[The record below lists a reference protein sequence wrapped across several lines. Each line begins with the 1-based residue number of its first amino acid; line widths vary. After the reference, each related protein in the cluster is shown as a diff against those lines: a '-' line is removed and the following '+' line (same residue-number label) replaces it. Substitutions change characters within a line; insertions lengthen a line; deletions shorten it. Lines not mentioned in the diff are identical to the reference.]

1 MVSPPLKQMSSPHFQ
16 LIQTDPSTQ
25 DSILIRSLKRIIR
38 PFSKVA
44 ARIVTLIDHGILKE
58 GERIPSIRNMSDSLG
73 VSLNTIKKAYM
84 RLEKQ
89 YYIESI
95 PQSGFYV
102 NKSPLPQNE
111 VRLYRPERNR
121 SL

>member
-1 MVSPPLKQMSSPHFQ
+1 MKDKTTLYKE
-16 LIQTDPSTQ
+16 
-25 DSILIRSLKRIIR
+25 
-38 PFSKVA
+38 VA

-73 VSLNTIKKAYM
+73 VSLNTIKEAYM
-84 RLEKQ
+84 QLENQ

-102 NKSPLPQNE
+102 NKSPPPKNE
-111 VRLYRPERNR
+111 GR
-121 SL
+121 SIDPKEIDPCQVSLCRIYGALNAACVN